1 MTDKIAAILV
11 LIALLILTGGFILL
25 DYAYK
30 AGIPEEQY
38 VDVTNIFA
46 MGLALF
52 ITITGFTLY
61 RLLKPTYRFT
71 AAVMELMFFW
81 SLGNLSDEILR
92 INDMASTDAE
102 YYCAGIGLLI
112 VGLELLKFSVK
123 NTLLLIWSWI
133 KKILHFV
140 KSKLTVYLKRFYQWI
155 MRRK

>member
-1 MTDKIAAILV
+1 MI
-11 LIALLILTGGFILL
+11 LIAILILTGGFILL

-52 ITITGFTLY
+52 ITITGATLY
-61 RLLKPTYRFT
+61 FLLKQTYRFT
-71 AAVMELMFFW
+71 SAAMGLMFYW

-92 INDMASTDAE
+92 INSMAATDAE

-112 VGLELLKFSVK
+112 IILELLKFSVK

-133 KKILHFV
+133 KKIPSLLSFV

-155 MRRK
+155 TRKK